1 MCENVKNGRKKMWK
15 IKINQINWIRF
26 LVYIDV
32 GVVYMLVDEMNECD
46 Y

>member
-1 MCENVKNGRKKMWK
+1 MLKMVEKKMWK

-32 GVVYMLVDEMNECD
+32 GVVYMRLVDEMNECD